1 MTMMNKKIYNKEKTL
16 FVSDL
21 DGTLM
26 GSDGKLKKETADA
39 VNRMVRD
46 GIKFTIATARSYTSA
61 MWVASELELDIP
73 MILHNGVFIRD
84 KEKGVIRSHLLPER
98 EKIRRILAEY
108 GLEPF
113 VYSLRNGA
121 EKYSYIPD
129 KLTKEAMAY
138 QVKRGVNDPRDN
150 PVPDESTMWDGDVY
164 HVLVIDNSEKVW
176 EVKKLLEDDYNC
188 LCGKDY
194 YSGDLWLEI
203 FPKAAGKASAV
214 LELREFLGC
223 DKVVVFGDGEND
235 ISMFEAADEAYAV
248 SGAVARLK
256 EKATDIIGSCDD
268 GAVVKWLAAQRIEQ
282 R

>member
-1 MTMMNKKIYNKEKTL
+1 MMNNVYDKERTL

-26 GSDGKLKKETADA
+26 GSDGKLKKETANA
-39 VNRMVRD
+39 VNLMVKE

-61 MWVASELELDIP
+61 MWVASVLKLDIP

-98 EKIRRILAEY
+98 EKIRRVLAEY

-113 VYSLRNGA
+113 VYSLRAGE
-121 EKYSYIPD
+121 EKYSYIPER
-129 KLTKEAMAY
+129 LTKEAMAY
-138 QVKRGVNDPRDN
+138 QTKRGVNDPRDN
-150 PVPDESTMWDGDVY
+150 PIPNESTMWDGEVY
-164 HVLVIDNSEKVW
+164 HVLVIDNSEKMW
-176 EVKKLLEDDYNC
+176 EVKKRLQDDYNC

-203 FPKAAGKASAV
+203 FPKSAGKASAIM
-214 LELREFLGC
+214 ELRALLGC
-223 DKVVVFGDGEND
+223 DRVVVFGDGEND

-248 SGAVARLK
+248 SGAVESLK
-256 EKATDIIGSCDD
+256 SRATGIIGSCDE
-268 GAVVKWLAAQRIEQ
+268 GAVVKWLAEQRIK
-282 R
+282 